1 MLYLT
6 VASLIVALIAVGFA
20 VKQTNIAKAM
30 QDKQDEEQKE
40 VCDWQLRHEAVAIQ
54 LSRINPL
61 LRVRYPDDVTR
72 VIYTNLFPDP
82 PYSKQSKTT
91 LFTGTVLRHVNRART
106 NCVARHCETQSLRS
120 KPSSTAAERKI
131 LPLHI
136 ISRVPSR
143 VSTDQ
148 RFELVRRVDR
158 QFKLVGTDNSVESA
172 SIIFVGFQWVL
183 ISSSRFPRRS
193 EKLLI

>member
-82 PYSKQSKTT
+82 ALQQAIENYIVHWDGFTPRKPSPHELRSPALRDAVTKVEAILDRCRKENPTVAYH
-91 LFTGTVLRHVNRART
+91 FTGP
-106 NCVARHCETQSLRS
+106 
-120 KPSSTAAERKI
+120 K
-131 LPLHI
+131 
-136 ISRVPSR
+136 
-143 VSTDQ
+143 
-148 RFELVRRVDR
+148 
-158 QFKLVGTDNSVESA
+158 
-172 SIIFVGFQWVL
+172 
-183 ISSSRFPRRS
+183 
-193 EKLLI
+193 